1 MTAVAL
7 AGPLT
12 EAETLRFA
20 ADLIVRWGL
29 CRDNYEG
36 PDESLCPAGAV
47 AVALGEEPGVWS
59 EPTERFI
66 ESGAYDIGFAALYAL
81 VASIGR
87 WDMGVDDD
95 WDGEALANH
104 VAFWLVDVRPSVEQ
118 VLHQMRAAATFLTPA
133 EQIEVHA

>member
-12 EAETLRFA
+12 EAETLSFA
-20 ADLIVRWGL
+20 ADLIERWGL

-36 PDESLCPAGAV
+36 ADESLCPAGAV

-59 EPTERFI
+59 APTERFV
-66 ESGAYDIGFAALYAL
+66 ETGAYDIGRAALLAL

-87 WDMGVDDD
+87 WDMSSADDL
-95 WDGEALANH
+95 DGEDLANY
-104 VAFWLVDVRPSVEQ
+104 VAWWLEDVSPSPEQ
-118 VLHQMRAAATFLTPA
+118 VLHQMRAAAALSSPA
-133 EQIEVHA
+133 EQIGASA